1 VVRRLLLAALAA
13 SLVVCVPSASAAR
26 RTVPR
31 NFMGMVAGSQ
41 VVQRPD
47 IAPAQ
52 IRLMA
57 RSGVET
63 LKAEFSWAR
72 MEPEKGTYNWSETD
86 MLVGAAADAGI
97 DVTPTVDGSPR
108 WARRR
113 KPRHDP
119 EEVVEPKHPRDYAR
133 FMTQLVQRYGPD
145 GSFWDEN
152 PDLPKKPIRAW
163 EIWNEPE
170 IPHYWRGPW
179 LHPYTKLL
187 RLSYKAIK
195 KEDRHA
201 TVVLAGLTFRSWKF
215 LGMLYRAGAK
225 PYFDAVSLHPYTRKP
240 SNVVRTTK
248 FVRRVLLAHHDRKV
262 PIWVTELSWTSG
274 LGHARGSKGQPSYL
288 NATLRGQARLLR
300 QGYLALAKARKRYK
314 ITRVYWYTWMTRD
327 KARVDPFDYS
337 GLRRVRGHR
346 IRSKPALHAY
356 ARVAHQLEGK

>member
-1 VVRRLLLAALAA
+1 
-13 SLVVCVPSASAAR
+13 
-26 RTVPR
+26 
-31 NFMGMVAGSQ
+31 MGVVAGSQ

-47 IAPAQ
+47 LAPSQ

-63 LKAEFSWAR
+63 LKGEFSWAR
-72 MEPEKGTYNWSETD
+72 MEPEKGTYNWAETD
-86 MLVGAAADAGI
+86 MLVAAAAKYHM
-97 DVTPTVDGSPR
+97 DVVPTVEGSPL

-113 KPRHDP
+113 KPHDP
-119 EEVVEPKHPRDYAR
+119 EEVVEPKRPRDCAR
-133 FMTQLVQRYGPD
+133 FMTALVERYGPD
-145 GSFWDEN
+145 GTFWSDHPEIT
-152 PDLPKKPIRAW
+152 KKPIRGW

-187 RLSYKAIK
+187 RLSYKAVK
-195 KEDRHA
+195 KADPGA
-201 TVVLAGLTFRSWKF
+201 KVILAGLTFRSWRF
-215 LGMLYRAGAK
+215 LGMLYRAGAR

-240 SNVVRTTK
+240 SNVVRTMK
-248 FVRRVLLAHHDRKV
+248 LARQVMNAHRDRRV

-274 LGHARGSKGQPSYL
+274 RGHARGSKGQPSYL
-288 NATLRGQARLLR
+288 NATEHGQARLLR
-300 QGYLALAKARKRYK
+300 QGYLALAHARRKYRV
-314 ITRVYWYTWMTRD
+314 TRVYWYTWMTRD
-327 KARVDPFDYS
+327 KSRVDPFDYS